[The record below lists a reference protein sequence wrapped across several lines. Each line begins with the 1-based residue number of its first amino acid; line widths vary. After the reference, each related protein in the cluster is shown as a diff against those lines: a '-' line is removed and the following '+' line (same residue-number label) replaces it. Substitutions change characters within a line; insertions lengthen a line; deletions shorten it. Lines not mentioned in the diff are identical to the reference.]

1 MTRYLTI
8 IHNILWQRAVVKTQP
23 AFDCI
28 LDHDVRVRSTLSIS
42 PVTRFFDL
50 ILNKSE
56 SIVSKFLIFHQIGLA
71 SIFPILWLNVKHR
84 SSPMYNSGF
93 KLCYMYPC
101 SSGKAE
107 DVRRPRNL
115 VSFPRQVL
123 SVLVP
128 PLGSPNTP
136 FSCIRTPP
144 IAQTCQGGGSDAIT
158 DDLCTEEGRLRWK
171 IPDDFRLLLFHWVV
185 RKVRA
190 NLKIEIFSHQSHWFP
205 NHGLKTNAKLSIKK
219 DGYGND
225 KLQEKNISCPPM
237 SPDKQTMGNDY
248 AFDNPYF
255 KDDEVD
261 HVKQEDPEKGE
272 TGFHLDNGDIT
283 PAQNAKASNGT
294 TGQPKKNR
302 PFSSLPFHA
311 VFHPSGKKQRAIDD
325 TYISKHLE
333 RITVP
338 LRGHDFTGLGFNI
351 CGNMRDG
358 IFVKD
363 VLHRGPAS
371 ESGKIKAGDRIVGVT
386 VSFGAMVYEDALTIL
401 SYASPYDVRLEIEK
415 SPSQPL
421 PPSPK
426 RVGTSTSF
434 RNSSQGRLFHP
445 LYRSQS
451 IMDLSQ
457 IGKDGMLSE
466 NSPAANAKHQKE
478 ATPKRSQSVEASNG
492 GPKARPVVSLKS
504 NDESKSLSSNK
515 GSRKSSTSS
524 CDSSSKVATITTTVP
539 LPEKTQQ
546 VAPTI
551 EEVPC
556 TKKEVK
562 SSRFRVEQI
571 NVKAEA
577 PSKQVPPAKPARETV
592 EVKQSTS
599 DNDVQAP
606 EKTPDPQPPK
616 AENGEKPIQADEE
629 PPQEPEKPTAPPRKA
644 GTPAKRKAPAPP
656 PVNLTKTET
665 SAVVHRADEQP
676 QEPVVT
682 EPPEP
687 ASNPEPPPPPTSQV
701 PDLVSSDASSLASRP
716 DEEVEPSSPGR
727 RKASSLGDL
736 THLEQGSNRKS
747 STSSA
752 ILERAV
758 SMDLQQSMPG
768 ENLIKQKKILKAP
781 TFEDDYDENRE
792 GDQNDTEGGRLK
804 RWDDG
809 LDKVLGGLTNGHG
822 DHHVSDPH
830 IEEVTSPKIEE
841 HEINESKE
849 SEVDVPAPT
858 KKLLKVDIDL
868 DLSGSETSQNED
880 NQEDSNQQLTSTP
893 VKKIIEVKNSVK
905 DDDISLDEVPFLASS
920 NVETTEEESSAST
933 TTTKHTIRTNS
944 TPLFA
949 PVTIS
954 IPIIKPDLKHFE
966 NLPSPPTAST
976 HPALDP
982 AWRVSSKVS
991 SSDDN
996 SKSQLE
1002 RISVQSL
1009 YRPIFTNKESQDN
1022 DESVPEKLVNG
1033 IDSDSSEHYS
1043 TAQEAESSADTS
1055 STLSVTLTSPT
1066 VANNVAVKAP
1076 NSAAGFAKT
1085 LIIPGPSEVES
1096 LLSLAAEPNT
1106 PPPQLDPPPKTIEN
1120 E

>member
-1 MTRYLTI
+1 MNDCSSKVAFT
-8 IHNILWQRAVVKTQP
+8 VKMEVQKL
-23 AFDCI
+23 DKREQMIWLEI
-28 LDHDVRVRSTLSIS
+28 LDAYSLMRV
-42 PVTRFFDL
+42 V
-50 ILNKSE
+50 N
-56 SIVSKFLIFHQIGLA
+56 
-71 SIFPILWLNVKHR
+71 HR
-84 SSPMYNSGF
+84 NNQSLQRHP
-93 KLCYMYPC
+93 K
-101 SSGKAE
+101 
-107 DVRRPRNL
+107 
-115 VSFPRQVL
+115 
-123 SVLVP
+123 
-128 PLGSPNTP
+128 
-136 FSCIRTPP
+136 
-144 IAQTCQGGGSDAIT
+144 
-158 DDLCTEEGRLRWK
+158 GRLR
-171 IPDDFRLLLFHWVV
+171 RS
-185 RKVRA
+185 RRA
-190 NLKIEIFSHQSHWFP
+190 IGELKHLTDEFNGKAWFK
-205 NHGLKTNAKLSIKK
+205 LKLA
-219 DGYGND
+219 
-225 KLQEKNISCPPM
+225 
-237 SPDKQTMGNDY
+237 
-248 AFDNPYF
+248 A
-255 KDDEVD
+255 
-261 HVKQEDPEKGE
+261 
-272 TGFHLDNGDIT
+272 
-283 PAQNAKASNGT
+283 ASNGT
-294 TGQPKKNR
+294 TGQQQQQQKKNR

-325 TYISKHLE
+325 TYISKHME
-333 RITVP
+333 RIMVP

-426 RVGTSTSF
+426 RMGTSTSF

-457 IGKDGMLSE
+457 IGKDNNLSE
-466 NSPAANAKHQKE
+466 NSPGINAKNQKE
-478 ATPKRSQSVEASNG
+478 ATPKRSQSVEVTNG
-492 GPKARPVVSLKS
+492 GPKARPVYSLKS

-524 CDSSSKVATITTTVP
+524 CDSSGKVTTTTTVP
-539 LPEKTQQ
+539 LPERTQ
-546 VAPTI
+546 VAPAK
-551 EEVPC
+551 EEAPC

-571 NVKAEA
+571 SVKTEA
-577 PSKQVPPAKPARETV
+577 ASKQVPPVKPVRETA
-592 EVKQSTS
+592 EAKQNTP
-599 DNDVQAP
+599 DTDVHAV
-606 EKTPDPQPPK
+606 EKTLDPQPPK
-616 AENGEKPIQADEE
+616 DEPEEKPIPAEEE
-629 PPQEPEKPTAPPRKA
+629 PSQEAEKPMAPPRKA

-656 PVNLTKTET
+656 PVNPTKTET
-665 SAVVHRADEQP
+665 SALVHRADEQP
-676 QEPVVT
+676 QEQPVLT
-682 EPPEP
+682 EPPKP

-701 PDLVSSDASSLASRP
+701 PDLASSDASSLASRP
-716 DEEVEPSSPGR
+716 DEEVEPSSPSR

-758 SMDLQQSMPG
+758 SMDLQQSIPG
-768 ENLIKQKKILKAP
+768 ENLVKQKKILKAP

-822 DHHVSDPH
+822 DHHASDPH
-830 IEEVTSPKIEE
+830 VEEVTSPKKEE
-841 HEINESKE
+841 PETTETNEP
-849 SEVDVPAPT
+849 EVDVPAPP

-868 DLSGSETSQNED
+868 DLSGSESSQNED
-880 NQEDSNQQLTSTP
+880 GQEDSKQQLTSTP
-893 VKKIIEVKNSVK
+893 VKKILEVNNSTK
-905 DDDISLDEVPFLASS
+905 EDDISLDEVPFLASS
-920 NVETTEEESSAST
+920 KVETTEEESSAT
-933 TTTKHTIRTNS
+933 TSTKHSIRTNS
-944 TPLFA
+944 APLFA

-982 AWRVSSKVS
+982 AWRVSTKVTP
-991 SSDDN
+991 SDDAN
-996 SKSQLE
+996 KSQLE

-1009 YRPIFTNKESQDN
+1009 YRPIFTDKESQDL
-1022 DESVPEKLVNG
+1022 DESVSEKMVNG

-1043 TAQEAESSADTS
+1043 TAHEADTSADTS

-1106 PPPQLDPPPKTIEN
+1106 PPPQLDPPPKPIEN

>member
-1 MTRYLTI
+1 M
-8 IHNILWQRAVVKTQP
+8 
-23 AFDCI
+23 
-28 LDHDVRVRSTLSIS
+28 LSE
-42 PVTRFFDL
+42 R
-50 ILNKSE
+50 
-56 SIVSKFLIFHQIGLA
+56 
-71 SIFPILWLNVKHR
+71 KH
-84 SSPMYNSGF
+84 
-93 KLCYMYPC
+93 
-101 SSGKAE
+101 
-107 DVRRPRNL
+107 
-115 VSFPRQVL
+115 
-123 SVLVP
+123 
-128 PLGSPNTP
+128 
-136 FSCIRTPP
+136 
-144 IAQTCQGGGSDAIT
+144 
-158 DDLCTEEGRLRWK
+158 
-171 IPDDFRLLLFHWVV
+171 LLLYYIYV
-185 RKVRA
+185 
-190 NLKIEIFSHQSHWFP
+190 
-205 NHGLKTNAKLSIKK
+205 
-219 DGYGND
+219 
-225 KLQEKNISCPPM
+225 
-237 SPDKQTMGNDY
+237 
-248 AFDNPYF
+248 
-255 KDDEVD
+255 
-261 HVKQEDPEKGE
+261 GE

-294 TGQPKKNR
+294 TGQQQKKNR

-325 TYISKHLE
+325 TYISKHME
-333 RITVP
+333 RIMVP

-457 IGKDGMLSE
+457 IGKDSILSE
-466 NSPAANAKHQKE
+466 NSPGINAKNQKE

-492 GPKARPVVSLKS
+492 GPKARPVYSLKT

-524 CDSSSKVATITTTVP
+524 CDSSGKVTTTTTVP
-539 LPEKTQQ
+539 LPEKTQ
-546 VAPTI
+546 VAPAK
-551 EEVPC
+551 EEASC

-571 NVKAEA
+571 SVKTEA
-577 PSKQVPPAKPARETV
+577 ASKQVPPVKPARETA
-592 EVKQSTS
+592 EAKQNLPDT
-599 DNDVQAP
+599 DVHAV
-606 EKTPDPQPPK
+606 EKTLDPQQLKEEP
-616 AENGEKPIQADEE
+616 EEKPIHAEEE
-629 PPQEPEKPTAPPRKA
+629 PLQEAEKPMAPPRKA

-656 PVNLTKTET
+656 PVTPAKTET
-665 SAVVHRADEQP
+665 SALVHRADEQP
-676 QEPVVT
+676 QEQPVLT
-682 EPPEP
+682 EPPKP

-701 PDLVSSDASSLASRP
+701 PDLASSDASSLASRP
-716 DEEVEPSSPGR
+716 DEEVEPSSPSR

-758 SMDLQQSMPG
+758 SMDLQQSIPG
-768 ENLIKQKKILKAP
+768 ENLVKQKKILKAP

-792 GDQNDTEGGRLK
+792 GDQTDTEGGRLK

-822 DHHVSDPH
+822 DHHASDPQV
-830 IEEVTSPKIEE
+830 EEVTSPKKEAPE
-841 HEINESKE
+841 TTETNEP
-849 SEVDVPAPT
+849 EVDVPAPPQ
-858 KKLLKVDIDL
+858 KLLKVEIDL
-868 DLSGSETSQNED
+868 DLSGSESSHNED
-880 NQEDSNQQLTSTP
+880 GQEDSKQQLTSTP
-893 VKKIIEVKNSVK
+893 VKKILEVNNSTK
-905 DDDISLDEVPFLASS
+905 EDDISLDEVPFLASS
-920 NVETTEEESSAST
+920 KVETTEEESSAT
-933 TTTKHTIRTNS
+933 TSTKHSIRTNS
-944 TPLFA
+944 APLFA

-982 AWRVSSKVS
+982 AWRVSTKVTP
-991 SSDDN
+991 SDDTN
-996 SKSQLE
+996 KSQLE

-1009 YRPIFTNKESQDN
+1009 YRPIFNDKESQDA
-1022 DESVPEKLVNG
+1022 DESVPEKMVNG

-1043 TAQEAESSADTS
+1043 TAHEADTSADTS

-1106 PPPQLDPPPKTIEN
+1106 PPPQLDPPPKPIEN

>member
-1 MTRYLTI
+1 MLYLSKQR
-8 IHNILWQRAVVKTQP
+8 HNYTSLVT
-23 AFDCI
+23 C
-28 LDHDVRVRSTLSIS
+28 S
-42 PVTRFFDL
+42 PPY
-50 ILNKSE
+50 S
-56 SIVSKFLIFHQIGLA
+56 VS
-71 SIFPILWLNVKHR
+71 
-84 SSPMYNSGF
+84 
-93 KLCYMYPC
+93 
-101 SSGKAE
+101 
-107 DVRRPRNL
+107 
-115 VSFPRQVL
+115 
-123 SVLVP
+123 
-128 PLGSPNTP
+128 
-136 FSCIRTPP
+136 
-144 IAQTCQGGGSDAIT
+144 
-158 DDLCTEEGRLRWK
+158 
-171 IPDDFRLLLFHWVV
+171 
-185 RKVRA
+185 
-190 NLKIEIFSHQSHWFP
+190 
-205 NHGLKTNAKLSIKK
+205 
-219 DGYGND
+219 
-225 KLQEKNISCPPM
+225 
-237 SPDKQTMGNDY
+237 
-248 AFDNPYF
+248 
-255 KDDEVD
+255 
-261 HVKQEDPEKGE
+261 GE

-294 TGQPKKNR
+294 TGQQQQKKNR

-325 TYISKHLE
+325 TYISKHME
-333 RITVP
+333 RIMVP

-457 IGKDGMLSE
+457 IGKDNNLSE
-466 NSPAANAKHQKE
+466 NSPGINAKNQKE

-492 GPKARPVVSLKS
+492 GPKARPVYSLKS

-524 CDSSSKVATITTTVP
+524 CDSSGKVTTATTVP
-539 LPEKTQQ
+539 LPEKTQA
-546 VAPTI
+546 APAK
-551 EEVPC
+551 EEAPC
-556 TKKEVK
+556 TKKEV
-562 SSRFRVEQI
+562 
-571 NVKAEA
+571 
-577 PSKQVPPAKPARETV
+577 PPVKPARETA
-592 EVKQSTS
+592 ETKQNTP
-599 DNDVQAP
+599 DTDVHAV
-606 EKTPDPQPPK
+606 EKTLDPQPPK
-616 AENGEKPIQADEE
+616 EE
-629 PPQEPEKPTAPPRKA
+629 LEEKPTPAEEEPSQEAEKPMAPPRKA

-656 PVNLTKTET
+656 PVNPTKTET
-665 SAVVHRADEQP
+665 SALVHRADEQP
-676 QEPVVT
+676 QEQPVLT
-682 EPPEP
+682 EPPKP

-701 PDLVSSDASSLASRP
+701 PDLAASDASSLASRP
-716 DEEVEPSSPGR
+716 DEEVEPSSPSR

-736 THLEQGSNRKS
+736 THLDQGSNRKS

-758 SMDLQQSMPG
+758 SMDLQQSIPG
-768 ENLIKQKKILKAP
+768 ENLVKQKKILKAP

-822 DHHVSDPH
+822 DHHASDPH
-830 IEEVTSPKIEE
+830 VEEVTSPKKEE
-841 HEINESKE
+841 PETTETNEP
-849 SEVDVPAPT
+849 EVNVPAPP

-868 DLSGSETSQNED
+868 DLSGSESSQNED
-880 NQEDSNQQLTSTP
+880 GQEDSKQQLTSTP
-893 VKKIIEVKNSVK
+893 VKKILEVNNSTK
-905 DDDISLDEVPFLASS
+905 EDDISLDEVPFLASS
-920 NVETTEEESSAST
+920 KVETTEEESST
-933 TTTKHTIRTNS
+933 TTSTKHSIRTNS
-944 TPLFA
+944 APLFA

-982 AWRVSSKVS
+982 AWRVSTKVTP
-991 SSDDN
+991 SDDAN
-996 SKSQLE
+996 KSQLE

-1009 YRPIFTNKESQDN
+1009 YRPIFTDKESQDL
-1022 DESVPEKLVNG
+1022 DESVPEKMANG

-1043 TAQEAESSADTS
+1043 TAHEADTSADTS

-1066 VANNVAVKAP
+1066 VANNLAVKAP

-1106 PPPQLDPPPKTIEN
+1106 PPPQLDPPPKPIEN

>member
-1 MTRYLTI
+1 MCSPAVLCVLLLLLECVTAEDGSCYTPGGVAGIVIATVVVTLIMGGLAAAFVWYL
-8 IHNILWQRAVVKTQP
+8 WKQRKGGYG
-23 AFDCI
+23 D
-28 LDHDVRVRSTLSIS
+28 
-42 PVTRFFDL
+42 
-50 ILNKSE
+50 
-56 SIVSKFLIFHQIGLA
+56 SKF
-71 SIFPILWLNVKHR
+71 
-84 SSPMYNSGF
+84 
-93 KLCYMYPC
+93 
-101 SSGKAE
+101 
-107 DVRRPRNL
+107 
-115 VSFPRQVL
+115 
-123 SVLVP
+123 
-128 PLGSPNTP
+128 
-136 FSCIRTPP
+136 
-144 IAQTCQGGGSDAIT
+144 
-158 DDLCTEEGRLRWK
+158 
-171 IPDDFRLLLFHWVV
+171 
-185 RKVRA
+185 
-190 NLKIEIFSHQSHWFP
+190 
-205 NHGLKTNAKLSIKK
+205 
-219 DGYGND
+219 
-225 KLQEKNISCPPM
+225 QEKNISCPPM
-237 SPDKQTMGNDY
+237 SPDKQAIGNDY

-261 HVKQEDPEKGE
+261 HVKQEDAEKGE

-283 PAQNAKASNGT
+283 PAQNAKTSNGT
-294 TGQPKKNR
+294 TGQQKKSR

-325 TYISKHLE
+325 TYISKHME
-333 RITVP
+333 RIMVP

-457 IGKDGMLSE
+457 IGKDGILSE
-466 NSPAANAKHQKE
+466 NSPGINAKHQKE

-492 GPKARPVVSLKS
+492 GPKARPIYSLKT

-524 CDSSSKVATITTTVP
+524 CDSNGKVATATTVP
-539 LPEKTQQ
+539 LPEKTQ
-546 VAPTI
+546 VAPAK
-551 EEVPC
+551 EEAPC
-556 TKKEVK
+556 VKKEVK

-571 NVKAEA
+571 SVKTEA
-577 PSKQVPPAKPARETV
+577 PSKQMPPVKPARENAET
-592 EVKQSTS
+592 KQSTS
-599 DNDVQAP
+599 DTDAHAA
-606 EKTPDPQPPK
+606 EKTLDPQPPK
-616 AENGEKPIQADEE
+616 EEPEKPIQTEEE
-629 PPQEPEKPTAPPRKA
+629 PSQEAEKPMAPPRKA

-656 PVNLTKTET
+656 PVNPTKTET
-665 SAVVHRADEQP
+665 SALVHRVDEQP
-676 QEPVVT
+676 QEPVLT
-682 EPPEP
+682 EPPKP

-701 PDLVSSDASSLASRP
+701 PDLASSDASSLASRP
-716 DEEVEPSSPGR
+716 DEEVEPSSPSR

-747 STSSA
+747 SASSA

-758 SMDLQQSMPG
+758 SMDLQQSIPG
-768 ENLIKQKKILKAP
+768 ENLVKQKKILKAP

-792 GDQNDTEGGRLK
+792 GDQNDAEGGRLK

-822 DHHVSDPH
+822 DHPASDPL
-830 IEEVTSPKIEE
+830 IEDVTSPKREE
-841 HEINESKE
+841 SETNESNE
-849 SEVDVPAPT
+849 PLIDDPVPT

-880 NQEDSNQQLTSTP
+880 NQEDPNQQLTSTP
-893 VKKIIEVKNSVK
+893 VKKVIEVKNSTK
-905 DDDISLDEVPFLASS
+905 EDDISLDEVPFLASS
-920 NVETTEEESSAST
+920 KVETTEEESSST
-933 TTTKHTIRTNS
+933 TTTKHSIRTNS

-982 AWRVSSKVS
+982 AWRVSTKVT

-996 SKSQLE
+996 AKSQLE

-1009 YRPIFTNKESQDN
+1009 YRPIFTDKESQDV
-1022 DESVPEKLVNG
+1022 DESVSEKMVNG
-1033 IDSDSSEHYS
+1033 VDSDSSEHYS

-1085 LIIPGPSEVES
+1085 LIIPGPSEVEN

-1106 PPPQLDPPPKTIEN
+1106 PPPQLDPPPKPIEN